1 MAFDGIT
8 TYHLNKELNHYLVNG
23 RIRKIYQPE
32 TDEIR
37 LLINHGK
44 EKHHLLLSANSANS
58 RIYISQNIKENPAA
72 PPSFCMSL
80 RKYILNGTIMG
91 FEQHKTDRIIQIKIQ
106 QKNEFNEPVIRTLL
120 IEIMGRNSNIILLN
134 EKLDILDSLK
144 KVGTSSS
151 RFRQILPGKAYLYPP
166 ENDRLSYFEVMP
178 ESFSAL
184 LDEKQTLT
192 IKDFLIQSFLGISP
206 SLAKDIAFRSGLDDS
221 QVIGKLTAK
230 QKQYL
235 NQEFFAL
242 IDRIKEKCEPVIY
255 FTHRKP
261 DDFSTTS
268 NRYMEQNTKPKSF
281 ATVSDMLE
289 EFYFQKDKIL
299 RFKSRSASLSQQ
311 LDTLLKKHLKKLA
324 NLKED
329 LTKAQKGEKY
339 RLWGDLI
346 TANIYQITLG
356 QKSATLVNYF
366 DPDQENIE
374 IPLKVNLS
382 PSQNAQ
388 SYYKRYNKSKSAI
401 AYLNPYIEM
410 TEQQIYYLESLLNSL
425 EQSTELDE
433 LEEIRHEYLNSEF
446 NKKSVSKEDR
456 KKKKV
461 SKPMHFLSS
470 EGFHIYVGKNNYQND
485 EIATRIG
492 KDEDCWLHVKDAP
505 GSHVLVVAKGKFIT
519 EKTLLEAGALA
530 AWYSRSKG
538 SNNIPVDYV
547 EYKFLKKPPK
557 SKPGMVTFT
566 NQNTMYVSPDQETID
581 GITRLLEEDA

>member
-1 MAFDGIT
+1 
-8 TYHLNKELNHYLVNG
+8 
-23 RIRKIYQPE
+23 
-32 TDEIR
+32 
-37 LLINHGK
+37 
-44 EKHHLLLSANSANS
+44 
-58 RIYISQNIKENPAA
+58 
-72 PPSFCMSL
+72 
-80 RKYILNGTIMG
+80 MG
-91 FEQHKTDRIIQIKIQ
+91 FEQHKTDRLIQIKIQ

-356 QKSATLVNYF
+356 QKSATLVNYYN
-366 DPDQENIE
+366 PDQENIE

>member
-8 TYHLNKELNHYLVNG
+8 TYHLYKELNHFLVNG

-44 EKHHLLLSANSANS
+44 DKHHLLLSANSANP
-58 RIYISQNIKENPAA
+58 RIYITQNIKDNPAA

-80 RKYILNGTIMG
+80 RKYILNGTIIA
-91 FEQHKTDRIIQIKIQ
+91 FHQHKTDRLIQIKIQ
-106 QKNEFNEPVIRTLL
+106 QKNEFNEPVIRTLV

-134 EKLDILDSLK
+134 ENMDILDSLK

-151 RFRQILPGKAYLYPP
+151 RFRQILPGKAYIYPP
-166 ENDRLSYFEVMP
+166 ENDRISFWDASP
-178 ESFSAL
+178 EIFSAL
-184 LDEKQTLT
+184 LEDKQSQSL
-192 IKDFLIQSFLGISP
+192 KDFLLQSFLGISP
-206 SLAKDIAFRSGLDDS
+206 AVAKDVVFRSGLAETQLIS
-221 QVIGKLTAK
+221 ELTTK

-235 NQEFFAL
+235 NQEF
-242 IDRIKEKCEPVIY
+242 IDLTKRIRENCQPVIY
-255 FTHRKP
+255 LVHRKP
-261 DDFSTTS
+261 EDFSTIS
-268 NRYMEQNTKPKSF
+268 NRYVEQDASLNHYP
-281 ATVSDMLE
+281 TVSTMLE

-311 LDTLLKKHLKKLA
+311 LDILLKKHQKKLK
-324 NLKED
+324 NLEED
-329 LTKAQKGEKY
+329 LKKAQKGEKY

-346 TANIYQITLG
+346 TANIYRITLG
-356 QKSATLVNYF
+356 QKSVSLVNYY
-366 DPDQENIE
+366 DPNQASIE

-382 PSQNAQ
+382 PAQNAQ

-401 AYLNPYIEM
+401 AYLNPYIE
-410 TEQQIYYLESLLNSL
+410 TTGQQIYYLESLLNSL

-456 KKKKV
+456 KKRKV
-461 SKPMHFLSS
+461 SQPLHFLSS

-485 EIATRIG
+485 EIATRLG

-505 GSHVLVVAKGKFIT
+505 GSHVLIVAKGKFIT
-519 EKTLLEAGALA
+519 ENTLLEAGALA
-530 AWYSRSKG
+530 AWYSRLKG

-547 EYKFLKKPPK
+547 EYKYLKKPPK

-566 NQNTMYVSPDQETID
+566 NQNTMYVSPDSESID
-581 GITRLLEEDA
+581 GIKRIAEEEA

>member
-1 MAFDGIT
+1 
-8 TYHLNKELNHYLVNG
+8 
-23 RIRKIYQPE
+23 
-32 TDEIR
+32 
-37 LLINHGK
+37 
-44 EKHHLLLSANSANS
+44 
-58 RIYISQNIKENPAA
+58 
-72 PPSFCMSL
+72 
-80 RKYILNGTIMG
+80 
-91 FEQHKTDRIIQIKIQ
+91 
-106 QKNEFNEPVIRTLL
+106 
-120 IEIMGRNSNIILLN
+120 
-134 EKLDILDSLK
+134 
-144 KVGTSSS
+144 
-151 RFRQILPGKAYLYPP
+151 
-166 ENDRLSYFEVMP
+166 
-178 ESFSAL
+178 
-184 LDEKQTLT
+184 
-192 IKDFLIQSFLGISP
+192 
-206 SLAKDIAFRSGLDDS
+206 
-221 QVIGKLTAK
+221 
-230 QKQYL
+230 
-235 NQEFFAL
+235 
-242 IDRIKEKCEPVIY
+242 
-255 FTHRKP
+255 
-261 DDFSTTS
+261 
-268 NRYMEQNTKPKSF
+268 MEQNTKPKTF

-356 QKSATLVNYF
+356 QKSATLVNYYN
-366 DPDQENIE
+366 PDQENIE

-446 NKKSVSKEDR
+446 NKKTVSKEDR